1 MKVGLVCPYDWSFP
15 GGVRTHIAGLAAELR
30 RRRIQAE
37 ILAPA
42 TKPEQDV
49 FVVGS
54 TIGVPSNGSTAR
66 ISFSRSAAARI
77 EERLGVGDIDL
88 LHLHEPLTPS
98 ASLLALTKAGDTP
111 AVATFH
117 AARDRSLGYRLFKPA
132 LARRLERID
141 ECIAVSVAARD
152 LVGRYFPRHFELIPN
167 GIDVAR
173 FRDAEPDPDLNDLKP
188 FVLFVGRLEPRK
200 GFDIALRAV
209 KLLRE
214 ELNVRLVTT
223 APAPRNAPKWLVSVS
238 PVSDERLPSVLAA
251 ADVFCAPSVGGESFG
266 LVLIEA
272 MAAGVPVVASDL
284 AGYKEAAGNAATL
297 TPAGDAAECA
307 DALTE
312 VLSKPELAEELSERG
327 TARAQTFDWQALAP
341 RVLDVYRQASE
352 HRMIGTS
359 QKKGKQ

>member
-1 MKVGLVCPYDWSFP
+1 VKVGLVCPYDWSFP
-15 GGVRTHIAGLAAELR
+15 GGVRTHIAGLARELR
-30 RRRIQAE
+30 SRRIDVE
-37 ILAPA
+37 IMAPA
-42 TKPEQDV
+42 TKPEPDV

-77 EERLGVGDIDL
+77 EERLAAGDIDL

-98 ASLLALTKAGDTP
+98 ASLLALTKAGALPT
-111 AVATFH
+111 VATFH
-117 AARDRSLGYRLFKPA
+117 AARDRSLGYRLFRPA
-132 LARRLERID
+132 LAQRLGRID

-152 LVGRYFPRHFELIPN
+152 LIGKYFPRHYELIPN
-167 GIDVAR
+167 GIDATR
-173 FRDAEPDPDLNDLKP
+173 FRDAEPDQDLNDLKP

-209 KLLRE
+209 QLLRRK
-214 ELNVRLVTT
+214 LNVRLLTT

-238 PVSDERLPSVLAA
+238 PVSDQRLPSVLAA

-284 AGYKEAAGNAATL
+284 AGYKEAAGDAASL
-297 TPAGDAAECA
+297 TPAGDTAECA
-307 DALTE
+307 DALAE
-312 VLSKPELAEELSERG
+312 VLTKPQLAGELTRRG
-327 TARAQTFDWQALAP
+327 RARAQSFDWRVLAP
-341 RVLDVYRQASE
+341 RVLDVYRRASE
-352 HRMIGTS
+352 HRMIVTRP
-359 QKKGKQ
+359 